1 MKIAMI
7 AFALT
12 LLAGCAIVPVGPYDV
27 YDGPYYSTP
36 YYSSPGYYYYSSPGY
51 YYGPGF
57 HRPWHR
63 GYYGRGLYDGPR
75 HGGYGR
81 HR

>member
-1 MKIAMI
+1 MKTAMVAL
-7 AFALT
+7 AFT
-12 LLAGCAIVPVGPYDV
+12 LLAGCAIVPAGPYDV
-27 YDGPYYSTP
+27 YGGPYYSTP
-36 YYSSPGYYYYSSPGY
+36 YYPSPGYYYYPSPGYY

-63 GYYGRGLYDGPR
+63 GYYGRGLYGPR
-75 HGGYGR
+75 HGGYG